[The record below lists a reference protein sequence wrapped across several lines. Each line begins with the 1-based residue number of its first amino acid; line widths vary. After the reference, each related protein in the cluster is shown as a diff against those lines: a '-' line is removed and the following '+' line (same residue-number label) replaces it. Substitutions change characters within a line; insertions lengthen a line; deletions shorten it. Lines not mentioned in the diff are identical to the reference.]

1 MTGRPRAKMKE
12 GRDERW
18 GVPGTGGRG
27 VWRLAE
33 LGVKRNG
40 DGRYNRRVL
49 FYGRFALLGT
59 LHEDVDSFDMCSSIT
74 ADGLSCYLS
83 GPRRQE
89 FNEGISHS
97 HGIIQ

>member
-1 MTGRPRAKMKE
+1 MKE

-18 GVPGTGGRG
+18 GVPGTRGRR

-83 GPRRQE
+83 GQRRAGYRQKL
-89 FNEGISHS
+89 NEGIPHS
-97 HGIIQ
+97 YGIIQ